1 MIGNGK
7 DAVEAGGGGEF
18 DDEVH
23 GYGFK
28 REGGAVGCDGAVG
41 NTGSR
46 GNSFGGLTGG
56 AAADKGGDKGL
67 HMGPPVVFSDEE
79 AGFED
84 TGVACSGG
92 IMV

>member
-7 DAVEAGGGGEF
+7 DAVESGGEGEL

-23 GYGFK
+23 GHSFK

-46 GNSFGGLTGG
+46 GNGFGGLTSG
-56 AAADKGGDKGL
+56 ATADEGGDKGL
-67 HMGPPVVFSDEE
+67 HMGPPVIVSDEE

-84 TGVACSGG
+84 AGVACGGG